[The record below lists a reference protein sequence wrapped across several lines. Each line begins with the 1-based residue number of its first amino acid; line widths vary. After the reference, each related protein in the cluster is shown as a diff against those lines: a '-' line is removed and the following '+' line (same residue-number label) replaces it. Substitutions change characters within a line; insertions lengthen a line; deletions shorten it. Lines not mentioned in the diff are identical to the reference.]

1 LLGALLAARGYGSVQ
16 VGVVLTALIAGMALA
31 SLAVGRFG
39 DRFGRRRCY
48 AVFFSGIAAAGVVV
62 ATGAPLWVLL
72 VVALTGTLS
81 TDVVD
86 NGPATT
92 LEQAMLAAED
102 AGTARVFGRY
112 NMVGAAAGALG
123 ALAVTLPGI
132 GRGGSASLDGWLFA
146 VLVPVGAVGVLV
158 ALRLSP
164 AVEAPLAGTSAPERP
179 ARARARL
186 RESRSVVRRMAGL
199 FAVDAAGGGL
209 VTTGF
214 LSYYFAERYHVPV
227 ADLGWLFFAVSVVQA
242 ISVAVAPL
250 LARRFGLVAT
260 MVGTHLPSN
269 VLLASVAFA
278 PTFGVAAGLLLAR
291 TTLSQMDV
299 PARQALVMAA
309 VTPQE
314 QTPAA
319 AVTNAARYTVRPLG
333 PLVAGAVQQVALGAP
348 LIVAGAVKAG
358 YDLALWRWA
367 RRLPLG
373 SASSVKP
380 AGGTDE
386 PAGTSPGPARTR
398 K

>member
-1 LLGALLAARGYGSVQ
+1 
-16 VGVVLTALIAGMALA
+16 M
-31 SLAVGRFG
+31 
-39 DRFGRRRCY
+39 
-48 AVFFSGIAAAGVVV
+48 
-62 ATGAPLWVLL
+62 
-72 VVALTGTLS
+72 
-81 TDVVD
+81 
-86 NGPATT
+86 
-92 LEQAMLAAED
+92 
-102 AGTARVFGRY
+102 
-112 NMVGAAAGALG
+112 
-123 ALAVTLPGI
+123 
-132 GRGGSASLDGWLFA
+132 
-146 VLVPVGAVGVLV
+146 
-158 ALRLSP
+158 
-164 AVEAPLAGTSAPERP
+164 
-179 ARARARL
+179 
-186 RESRSVVRRMAGL
+186 
-199 FAVDAAGGGL
+199 
-209 VTTGF
+209 
-214 LSYYFAERYHVPV
+214 PV

-380 AGGTDE
+380 AGGTDY
-386 PAGTSPGPARTR
+386 PAGTSPGPAGTGR
-398 K
+398 

>member
-1 LLGALLAARGYGSVQ
+1 VPLWALLAV
-16 VGVVLTALIAGMALA
+16 
-31 SLAVGRFG
+31 AV
-39 DRFGRRRCY
+39 
-48 AVFFSGIAAAGVVV
+48 
-62 ATGAPLWVLL
+62 
-72 VVALTGTLS
+72 TGTLS

-92 LEQAMLAAED
+92 LEQVMLAAED

-112 NMVGAAAGALG
+112 NMIGAAAGALG
-123 ALAVTLPGI
+123 ALAVTVPGLA
-132 GRGGSASLDGWLFA
+132 GGASGGASGLLFL
-146 VLVPVGAVGVLV
+146 VLVPVGAAGVLF
-158 ALRLSP
+158 ALGLSS
-164 AVEAPLAGTSAPERP
+164 AVEAPPAATSERERP
-179 ARARARL
+179 VRARERPVRARARL
-186 RESRSVVRRMAGL
+186 EESRSVVRRMAGL
-199 FAVDAAGGGL
+199 FAVDAAGSGL

-214 LSYYFAERYHVPV
+214 LLYYFAERYHVPV
-227 ADLGWLFFAVSVVQA
+227 ADLGWLFFAASVVQA

-278 PTFGVAAGLLLAR
+278 PAFGVAAGLLLAQ

-309 VTPQE
+309 VAPQE

-386 PAGTSPGPARTR
+386 PPGPPRGQLGR
-398 K
+398 GGDPG